1 MKRNWKAIQPNS
13 LIDALRLAKD
23 FARERHNLSVER
35 IADLM
40 AVTHHDL
47 YKWLANGRMPSILI
61 PAYEMACGCH
71 FVSQWLALS
80 AGKLV
85 IDMPRGRA
93 STAKDIHALQATLN
107 QAIGQ
112 ILAFA
117 EQKTDVDTALGA
129 IHGGMAGLAWHKS
142 NIEKHNQPELALG
155 EEE

>member
-1 MKRNWKAIQPNS
+1 MKRNWKAIQANS
-13 LIDALRLAKD
+13 LIDALRLTKD
-23 FARERHNLSVER
+23 YARECKNLSVER

-47 YKWLANGRMPSILI
+47 YKWLGNGRMPSILI
-61 PAYEMACGCH
+61 PAYELACGCH

-93 STAKDIHALQATLN
+93 STARDVHALQALLN
-107 QAIGQ
+107 QAVGQ

-117 EQKTDVDTALGA
+117 DGQAEAETALGA
-129 IHGGMAGLAWHKS
+129 IHSGMAGLAWHKS

-155 EEE
+155 AE